1 MKKCYPSS
9 NLYSAALQK
18 EIQNAMRNRMSTE
31 FAVWVREHIDII
43 LRKIITNE
51 SLSFEQCKE
60 KGCISL
66 NIVERLDDLDLTNLV
81 FEYAKGILDDEAVVR
96 FKEKDLDFE
105 LIGKKYEK

>member
-1 MKKCYPSS
+1 MKKCYPSN

-43 LRKIITNE
+43 LRKIITKE

-60 KGCISL
+60 RGCISL
-66 NIVERLDDLDLTNLV
+66 NIVELLDDLDLTNLV

-105 LIGKKYEK
+105 LIGKKYEN